1 MKMMDKFTMFIENIV
16 DIELDKLQKLQNNLE
31 WFNSHYKFFKKYHK
45 HQFIAVKDKRFLD
58 KDLRLERLVK
68 RLKIKNY
75 DDSIIIEF
83 VYD

>member
-1 MKMMDKFTMFIENIV
+1 MYLEKTV
-16 DIELDKLQKLQNNLE
+16 DRELDKLQKLQDNLE
-31 WFNSHYKFFKKYHK
+31 WFNSNYKFFKKYHK

-58 KDLRLERLVK
+58 KDIRFERLIE

-83 VYD
+83 VYG

>member
-1 MKMMDKFTMFIENIV
+1 MYLEKIV
-16 DIELDKLQKLQNNLE
+16 DRELDKLQKLQDNLE
-31 WFNSHYKFFKKYHK
+31 WFNSNYKFFKKYHK

-58 KDLRLERLVK
+58 KDIRFERLIE

-83 VYD
+83 VYG

>member
-1 MKMMDKFTMFIENIV
+1 MKILYKSTMSLKKIV
-16 DIELDKLQKLQNNLE
+16 NRELDKLQKLQDNLD
-31 WFNSHYKFFKKYHK
+31 WFNLNYKFFKKYHK

-58 KDLRLERLVK
+58 KDIRFERLIK

-75 DDSIIIEF
+75 DESIIIEF

>member
-1 MKMMDKFTMFIENIV
+1 MSLKKIV
-16 DIELDKLQKLQNNLE
+16 DRELDKLQKLQDNLD
-31 WFNSHYKFFKKYHK
+31 WFNSNYKFFKKYHK

-58 KDLRLERLVK
+58 KDIRFERLIK

-75 DDSIIIEF
+75 DESIIIEF

>member
-1 MKMMDKFTMFIENIV
+1 MYLENIV
-16 DIELDKLQKLQNNLE
+16 DRELDKLQKLQDNLE
-31 WFNSHYKFFKKYHK
+31 WFNSNYNFFKKYYI

-58 KDLRLERLVK
+58 KDIRFERLIE

-83 VYD
+83 VYG

>member
-1 MKMMDKFTMFIENIV
+1 MKILYEFIMILEKIV
-16 DIELDKLQKLQNNLE
+16 DRELDILQKLKDNLD
-31 WFNSHYKFFKKYHK
+31 WFNSNYKFFKKYHK
-45 HQFIAVKDKRFLD
+45 HQFIAVKDERFLD
-58 KDLRLERLVK
+58 KDFRLERLVK